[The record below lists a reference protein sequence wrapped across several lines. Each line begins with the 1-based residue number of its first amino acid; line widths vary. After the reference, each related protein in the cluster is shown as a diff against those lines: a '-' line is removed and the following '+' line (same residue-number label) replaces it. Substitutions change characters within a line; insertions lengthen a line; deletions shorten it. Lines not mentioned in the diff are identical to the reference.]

1 VPAGPRL
8 VIAVSVVLLVV
19 LVIVGVVT
27 RAQMNKSHTQVIMN
41 LLNGQQYFGVPHVFI
56 GKPVYYGPKNASQYW
71 SQGFI
76 NSNQPVLELTPAR
89 RWSISAMFWQEY
101 YNRSLVK
108 ITIIGTYTKGSPLV
122 GSGFGIYLFLKPT
135 MWGVSPK
142 YNYYSRVYVVY
153 RYLML
158 QSLTPYI
165 VVGWDPALRTWAR
178 GATGQWFVGLVT
190 NPSGYN
196 PSIDPYPSPN
206 LGNSWAGWIGIG
218 TGAFNPEPGDWINVT
233 VTYNPSTN
241 TLSGVAY
248 DMNHT
253 GWKASFT
260 LYLDGYYKPPSSG
273 TYVFGVVASAAFHY
287 ANWALLYV
295 AMTISAPTSSVTTPT
310 MSSTSTKPTPSA
322 PSLSTILTW
331 VVVVVLIIAAA
342 ILITVLRMIKRSER

>member
-1 VPAGPRL
+1 MPARPRL

-27 RAQMNKSHTQVIMN
+27 RAQTSQSHTQVIMN

-56 GKPVYYGPKNASQYW
+56 GKPVYYGPNNASQYW

-76 NSNQPVLELTPAR
+76 NSSQPVLELTLAR

-108 ITIIGTYTKGSPLV
+108 IIIIGTYTKGSPLV

-153 RYLML
+153 KYLML

-196 PSIDPYPSPN
+196 PSISPNPSPN

-218 TGAFNPEPGDWINVT
+218 TGAFNPEPGDWIYVT

-241 TLSGVAY
+241 ILSGVAY
-248 DMNHT
+248 DMNT
-253 GWKASFT
+253 GQSTSFT
-260 LYLDGYYKPPSSG
+260 LNLNGYYKPPGNG
-273 TYVFGVVASAAFHY
+273 TYVFGVGASAAFHY

-295 AMTISAPTSSVTTPT
+295 AMA
-310 MSSTSTKPTPSA
+310 MMKPTPSVVSA
-322 PSLSTILTW
+322 W
-331 VVVVVLIIAAA
+331 VRVVLIVEVVALIIAAA
-342 ILITVLRMIKRSER
+342 ILITAIRMTKHRKR